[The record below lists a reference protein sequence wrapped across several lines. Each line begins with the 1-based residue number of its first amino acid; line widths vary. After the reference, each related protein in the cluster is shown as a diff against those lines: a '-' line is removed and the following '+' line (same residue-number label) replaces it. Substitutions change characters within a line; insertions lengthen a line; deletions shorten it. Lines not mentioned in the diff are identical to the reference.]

1 MELWSGGAVEQCTVW
16 RGGGGDGSG
25 SRRRPQRRE
34 EAGQGKSG
42 LDRCGQAQQGQKN
55 GTTSDRSQITTVR
68 ETAQQRHM
76 VLVALSTAR
85 QGGASSRDRQDSTC
99 SSMRELAASNTGFF
113 WLEDTPAWPSLYWRT
128 RPPAP
133 SSNPPSSTH
142 QRPQISCQQ
151 AWNLCS
157 SRMLAT
163 ANPRRPRPAWSLIM

>member
-113 WLEDTPAWPSLYWRT
+113 WLEGYSSMAFPVPADSTTNALQQ
-128 RPPAP
+128 
-133 SSNPPSSTH
+133 PPSSTH
-142 QRPQISCQQ
+142 QRPQISC
-151 AWNLCS
+151 
-157 SRMLAT
+157 
-163 ANPRRPRPAWSLIM
+163 